1 MHSKYQLWDFLNTFK
16 RENPKNIEGL
26 FAIKTFDHVC
36 LKIIK
41 DFLLQDLGDKRVIYK
56 MAGEIKKDWIEDEFK
71 SLSLFSDSESFFIHQ
86 ANDLNAELIDCF
98 SSIQITDRF
107 VILSFENDQ
116 ITWKKVV
123 KEEKIQAITIEAPK
137 FWETNK
143 LLDFCCHYLKLR
155 LSHDSRTWILEVLE
169 NNLPTFYN
177 ACFLLKL
184 NHPGPYELG
193 LAEVQKL
200 LTSEKVDHFVMASLF
215 SKKKKR
221 EFYRKLTLFQSD
233 FDKMRSLFLF
243 MQSHLLKMADP
254 SYLSLKSKLTNYDKE
269 IQTTSKLW
277 TVDDLI
283 SEIARFNKL
292 EILSKKKDSNL
303 WHELKIDYFRYS

>member
-16 RENPKNIEGL
+16 KETPKKMEGL
-26 FAIKTFDHVC
+26 FALKTFDHVC

-41 DFLLQDLGDKRVIYK
+41 DFLLQDLDDKRVIYK
-56 MAGEIKKDWIEDEFK
+56 MAGEVKKDWIEEEFK
-71 SLSLFSDSESFFIHQ
+71 SLSLFSESENFFIHQ
-86 ANDLNAELIDCF
+86 ANDLTTELIDIF
-98 SSIQITDRF
+98 SSIQLTDRF
-107 VILSFENDQ
+107 IILSFENELAS
-116 ITWKKVV
+116 WKKVI
-123 KEEKIQAITIEAPK
+123 KDEKIQAITIELPK
-137 FWETNK
+137 FWEMNK

-155 LSHDSRTWILEVLE
+155 LSHDSKTWIIEVLE

-184 NHPGPYELG
+184 NHPDPHELG
-193 LAEVQKL
+193 LGEVQKL
-200 LTSEKVDHFVMASLF
+200 LVSEKVDHFVMASLF
-215 SKKKKR
+215 SKKKKK
-221 EFYRKLTLFQSD
+221 EFYRKISLFQND

-243 MQSHLLKMADP
+243 MQSHLLKVADP

-277 TVDDLI
+277 AMEDLL

-303 WHELKIDYFRYS
+303 WHELKLEYFRCS

>member
-1 MHSKYQLWDFLNTFK
+1 MPSIRIWTPESDFDSKAVRCIAEKIVAFYGSD
-16 RENPKNIEGL
+16 
-26 FAIKTFDHVC
+26 IKI
-36 LKIIK
+36 LEAS
-41 DFLLQDLGDKRVIYK
+41 K
-56 MAGEIKKDWIEDEFK
+56 MAYNQAFQKNQKDGLQKQVNIYLKTSDLVIFLIDYDGIQSYAQRSKEPNSLVNRITEVVNSIDKAILVYIKQEVESWLLVDCLGICCYFTKDESTRIKKDWIEDEFK

-116 ITWKKVV
+116 TSWKKVV

-177 ACFLLKL
+177 AAFSYESLL
-184 NHPGPYELG
+184 
-193 LAEVQKL
+193 
-200 LTSEKVDHFVMASLF
+200 SSFFV
-215 SKKKKR
+215 
-221 EFYRKLTLFQSD
+221 
-233 FDKMRSLFLF
+233 
-243 MQSHLLKMADP
+243 LKAF
-254 SYLSLKSKLTNYDKE
+254 
-269 IQTTSKLW
+269 
-277 TVDDLI
+277 
-283 SEIARFNKL
+283 RFV
-292 EILSKKKDSNL
+292 
-303 WHELKIDYFRYS
+303 FF